1 MTSTQLAFQNNKINN
16 THSFYSPSLE
26 EYIQVND
33 DVFNDI
39 RDEEI
44 ELRALE
50 LLSIFLDKFFWC
62 FKETIKPE
70 FLIQKY
76 HFKIEI
82 SNFIIYKQTLAF
94 LFLLDYNRLV

>member
-33 DVFNDI
+33 DVFSDI

-50 LLSIFLDKFFWC
+50 LLSSFLDKYFG
-62 FKETIKPE
+62 
-70 FLIQKY
+70 
-76 HFKIEI
+76 
-82 SNFIIYKQTLAF
+82 
-94 LFLLDYNRLV
+94 

>member
-26 EYIQVND
+26 EYIQIND

-50 LLSIFLDKFFWC
+50 LLSSFLDKYFG
-62 FKETIKPE
+62 
-70 FLIQKY
+70 
-76 HFKIEI
+76 
-82 SNFIIYKQTLAF
+82 
-94 LFLLDYNRLV
+94 

>member
-50 LLSIFLDKFFWC
+50 LLSSFLDTYFG
-62 FKETIKPE
+62 
-70 FLIQKY
+70 
-76 HFKIEI
+76 
-82 SNFIIYKQTLAF
+82 
-94 LFLLDYNRLV
+94 

>member
-39 RDEEI
+39 RNEEI

-50 LLSIFLDKFFWC
+50 LLSQFLDKYF
-62 FKETIKPE
+62 
-70 FLIQKY
+70 
-76 HFKIEI
+76 
-82 SNFIIYKQTLAF
+82 S
-94 LFLLDYNRLV
+94 

>member
-39 RDEEI
+39 RDEKI

-50 LLSIFLDKFFWC
+50 LLSSFLDKYFG
-62 FKETIKPE
+62 
-70 FLIQKY
+70 
-76 HFKIEI
+76 
-82 SNFIIYKQTLAF
+82 
-94 LFLLDYNRLV
+94 

>member
-50 LLSIFLDKFFWC
+50 LLSSLLDKYFG
-62 FKETIKPE
+62 
-70 FLIQKY
+70 
-76 HFKIEI
+76 
-82 SNFIIYKQTLAF
+82 
-94 LFLLDYNRLV
+94 

>member
-39 RDEEI
+39 RDKEI

-50 LLSIFLDKFFWC
+50 LLSSFLDKYFG
-62 FKETIKPE
+62 
-70 FLIQKY
+70 
-76 HFKIEI
+76 
-82 SNFIIYKQTLAF
+82 
-94 LFLLDYNRLV
+94 

>member
-26 EYIQVND
+26 EYTQVND

-50 LLSIFLDKFFWC
+50 LLSIFLDKYFG
-62 FKETIKPE
+62 
-70 FLIQKY
+70 
-76 HFKIEI
+76 
-82 SNFIIYKQTLAF
+82 
-94 LFLLDYNRLV
+94 

>member
-1 MTSTQLAFQNNKINN
+1 MTTTHYTIKDNNINN

-50 LLSIFLDKFFWC
+50 LLSSFLDKYFG
-62 FKETIKPE
+62 
-70 FLIQKY
+70 
-76 HFKIEI
+76 
-82 SNFIIYKQTLAF
+82 
-94 LFLLDYNRLV
+94 

>member
-1 MTSTQLAFQNNKINN
+1 MTSIQLAFKNNKINN

-50 LLSIFLDKFFWC
+50 LLSSFLDKYFG
-62 FKETIKPE
+62 
-70 FLIQKY
+70 
-76 HFKIEI
+76 
-82 SNFIIYKQTLAF
+82 
-94 LFLLDYNRLV
+94 

>member
-50 LLSIFLDKFFWC
+50 LLSIFLDKYF
-62 FKETIKPE
+62 
-70 FLIQKY
+70 
-76 HFKIEI
+76 
-82 SNFIIYKQTLAF
+82 
-94 LFLLDYNRLV
+94 R

>member
-1 MTSTQLAFQNNKINN
+1 MTSTQLAFQNNKISN

-50 LLSIFLDKFFWC
+50 LLSSFLDKYFG
-62 FKETIKPE
+62 
-70 FLIQKY
+70 
-76 HFKIEI
+76 
-82 SNFIIYKQTLAF
+82 
-94 LFLLDYNRLV
+94 

>member
-50 LLSIFLDKFFWC
+50 LLSSFLN
-62 FKETIKPE
+62 
-70 FLIQKY
+70 KY
-76 HFKIEI
+76 FG
-82 SNFIIYKQTLAF
+82 
-94 LFLLDYNRLV
+94 

>member
-50 LLSIFLDKFFWC
+50 LLSIFLDKYFG
-62 FKETIKPE
+62 
-70 FLIQKY
+70 
-76 HFKIEI
+76 
-82 SNFIIYKQTLAF
+82 
-94 LFLLDYNRLV
+94 

>member
-50 LLSIFLDKFFWC
+50 LLSSFLDKYF
-62 FKETIKPE
+62 E
-70 FLIQKY
+70 
-76 HFKIEI
+76 
-82 SNFIIYKQTLAF
+82 
-94 LFLLDYNRLV
+94 

>member
-1 MTSTQLAFQNNKINN
+1 MKSTQYTIKDNNTNN

-50 LLSIFLDKFFWC
+50 LLSSFLDKYFG
-62 FKETIKPE
+62 
-70 FLIQKY
+70 
-76 HFKIEI
+76 
-82 SNFIIYKQTLAF
+82 
-94 LFLLDYNRLV
+94 

>member
-1 MTSTQLAFQNNKINN
+1 MTSTQPAFQNNKINN

-50 LLSIFLDKFFWC
+50 LLSIFLDKYF
-62 FKETIKPE
+62 
-70 FLIQKY
+70 
-76 HFKIEI
+76 
-82 SNFIIYKQTLAF
+82 
-94 LFLLDYNRLV
+94 R

>member
-44 ELRALE
+44 ELRALK
-50 LLSIFLDKFFWC
+50 LLSSFLDKYFG
-62 FKETIKPE
+62 
-70 FLIQKY
+70 
-76 HFKIEI
+76 
-82 SNFIIYKQTLAF
+82 
-94 LFLLDYNRLV
+94 

>member
-26 EYIQVND
+26 EYVQVND

-50 LLSIFLDKFFWC
+50 LLSSFLDKYFG
-62 FKETIKPE
+62 
-70 FLIQKY
+70 
-76 HFKIEI
+76 
-82 SNFIIYKQTLAF
+82 
-94 LFLLDYNRLV
+94 

>member
-33 DVFNDI
+33 DVFNEI

-50 LLSIFLDKFFWC
+50 LLSSFLDKYFG
-62 FKETIKPE
+62 
-70 FLIQKY
+70 
-76 HFKIEI
+76 
-82 SNFIIYKQTLAF
+82 
-94 LFLLDYNRLV
+94 

>member
-50 LLSIFLDKFFWC
+50 LLSSFLDKYFG
-62 FKETIKPE
+62 
-70 FLIQKY
+70 
-76 HFKIEI
+76 
-82 SNFIIYKQTLAF
+82 
-94 LFLLDYNRLV
+94 

>member
-1 MTSTQLAFQNNKINN
+1 MTSTLLAFQNNKINN

-50 LLSIFLDKFFWC
+50 LLSSFLDKYFG
-62 FKETIKPE
+62 
-70 FLIQKY
+70 
-76 HFKIEI
+76 
-82 SNFIIYKQTLAF
+82 
-94 LFLLDYNRLV
+94 

>member
-50 LLSIFLDKFFWC
+50 LLSSFLDKYF
-62 FKETIKPE
+62 
-70 FLIQKY
+70 
-76 HFKIEI
+76 
-82 SNFIIYKQTLAF
+82 S
-94 LFLLDYNRLV
+94 

>member
-26 EYIQVND
+26 ECIQVND

-50 LLSIFLDKFFWC
+50 LLSSFLDKYFG
-62 FKETIKPE
+62 
-70 FLIQKY
+70 
-76 HFKIEI
+76 
-82 SNFIIYKQTLAF
+82 
-94 LFLLDYNRLV
+94 

>member
-33 DVFNDI
+33 NEFEDI
-39 RDEEI
+39 RSEEI

-50 LLSIFLDKFFWC
+50 LLSTFLDKYFSY
-62 FKETIKPE
+62 
-70 FLIQKY
+70 FLNQL
-76 HFKIEI
+76 
-82 SNFIIYKQTLAF
+82 N
-94 LFLLDYNRLV
+94 

>member
-33 DVFNDI
+33 NVFNDI

-50 LLSIFLDKFFWC
+50 LLSSFLDKYFG
-62 FKETIKPE
+62 
-70 FLIQKY
+70 
-76 HFKIEI
+76 
-82 SNFIIYKQTLAF
+82 
-94 LFLLDYNRLV
+94 

>member
-33 DVFNDI
+33 NEFEDI
-39 RDEEI
+39 RNEEI

-50 LLSIFLDKFFWC
+50 LLSNFPDKYF
-62 FKETIKPE
+62 
-70 FLIQKY
+70 
-76 HFKIEI
+76 
-82 SNFIIYKQTLAF
+82 S
-94 LFLLDYNRLV
+94 

>member
-1 MTSTQLAFQNNKINN
+1 MTSTQYTIKDNNTNN

-50 LLSIFLDKFFWC
+50 LLSIFLDKYFG
-62 FKETIKPE
+62 
-70 FLIQKY
+70 
-76 HFKIEI
+76 
-82 SNFIIYKQTLAF
+82 
-94 LFLLDYNRLV
+94 

>member
-33 DVFNDI
+33 NEFEYI
-39 RDEEI
+39 RNEEI

-50 LLSIFLDKFFWC
+50 LLSQFLDKYFG
-62 FKETIKPE
+62 
-70 FLIQKY
+70 
-76 HFKIEI
+76 
-82 SNFIIYKQTLAF
+82 
-94 LFLLDYNRLV
+94 

>member
-1 MTSTQLAFQNNKINN
+1 MTSTQWAFQDNKINN

-50 LLSIFLDKFFWC
+50 LLSSFLDKYFG
-62 FKETIKPE
+62 
-70 FLIQKY
+70 
-76 HFKIEI
+76 
-82 SNFIIYKQTLAF
+82 
-94 LFLLDYNRLV
+94 

>member
-50 LLSIFLDKFFWC
+50 RLSSFLDKYFG
-62 FKETIKPE
+62 
-70 FLIQKY
+70 
-76 HFKIEI
+76 
-82 SNFIIYKQTLAF
+82 
-94 LFLLDYNRLV
+94 